1 MARGTAMDF
10 KDTSEEAHWREEVCG
25 FLQSELPAVKAAM
38 RGNRGW
44 LEGGGDGER
53 PDTRARSGADTRER
67 MSGGMKAWREKLR
80 EKGWIAPAWPK
91 EVGGGGLSVKE
102 QFILNEEFAEARA
115 PGVGGMGISMVGP
128 TLMAHGTEEQKAE
141 YLPKIIGGETNWCQG
156 FSEPGAGS
164 DLASLQTRAV
174 LDGDDF
180 VVNGQKIWT
189 SGAHHSQFMILL
201 ARTDPDAPKH
211 RGISYF
217 ILDMKS
223 SGIQIQP

>member
-1 MARGTAMDF
+1 MDF

-115 PGVGGMGISMVGP
+115 PQVGGFGVMMFGP
-128 TLMAHGTEEQKAE
+128 TLIVHGTEDGVLPFPNGRQIAALMPQARLEVLEGVGHMFWWEQPQRSAE
-141 YLPKIIGGETNWCQG
+141 LIREH
-156 FSEPGAGS
+156 A
-164 DLASLQTRAV
+164 LAANRA
-174 LDGDDF
+174 
-180 VVNGQKIWT
+180 
-189 SGAHHSQFMILL
+189 
-201 ARTDPDAPKH
+201 
-211 RGISYF
+211 
-217 ILDMKS
+217 
-223 SGIQIQP
+223 